1 MRNLENQGNVFLSL
15 HILINLF
22 NLQFIYLFIYFV
34 KYCFIYFLVLPKLTL
49 RVLAVS
55 KFPVKQVCLSSDSEE
70 LSF

>member
-1 MRNLENQGNVFLSL
+1 MRNFENQGNVFLSL

-55 KFPVKQVCLSSDSEE
+55 KFPVK
-70 LSF
+70 